1 MKKVANCTCNHI
13 PHRDTCAKTIA
24 ERRQVRL
31 ERRNAERQLAAFKR
45 STSAGAHKML
55 DALLNQMGEELI
67 AHALE
72 GRGFRVNIQ
81 IVEPNGM
88 PWKPEP
94 PPAPEPEPERLII
107 MPHEQ

>member
-1 MKKVANCTCNHI
+1 MKKEPRCNCNHI

-24 ERRQVRL
+24 VHREARRA
-31 ERRNAERQLAAFKR
+31 RRNEERQLAAFSR
-45 STSAGAHKML
+45 STYASAHRML
-55 DALLNQMGEELI
+55 DGLLKEMFDDLMQHAI
-67 AHALE
+67 A

-94 PPAPEPEPERLII
+94 PPAPEPERLII